1 MTPNYGG
8 VSPSDAPQLA
18 PALSLE
24 SVNRRF
30 GGVQAVR
37 DVTLD
42 IAYGERRVILGPNGA
57 GKSTLFNLIAG
68 EIRPSSGKVLLF
80 GRDVTNV
87 SPHYRARHGLTRTY
101 QTAHLFTGL
110 SVLDNLY
117 LAVRGIEPRRMG
129 MLRPGPNDPSITRS
143 RQLAA
148 HVVLESALDRKAGIL
163 SHGEQRQ
170 LAVGMA
176 LAGDPHLMMLDEP
189 AAGLSQGERA
199 RLTELLL
206 ALDPAITLL
215 LIEHDM
221 DVALQVA
228 QFVTVM
234 HNGRILVN
242 GTPEEIRAS
251 RTVHELYL
259 GEHHA

>member
-1 MTPNYGG
+1 MGN
-8 VSPSDAPQLA
+8 SNSS
-18 PALSLE
+18 PALSLQG
-24 SVNRRF
+24 VYRRF

-57 GKSTLFNLIAG
+57 GKSTLFNLVAG

-80 GRDVTNV
+80 GKDVTHL

-110 SVLDNLY
+110 NALDNLY
-117 LAVRGIEPRRMG
+117 LAVRGIVSRRMS
-129 MLRPGPNDPSITRS
+129 MLRPSHNDPHVAKAKR
-143 RQLAA
+143 LAIRVGLEA
-148 HVVLESALDRKAGIL
+148 VLDKKVGIL

-176 LAGDPHLMMLDEP
+176 LAGDPHLIMLDEP
-189 AAGLSQGERA
+189 AAGLSQGERV

-206 ALDPAITLL
+206 ALEPAITLL

-221 DVALQVA
+221 DVALQIA

-234 HNGRILVN
+234 HNGRIIVN
-242 GTPEEIRAS
+242 GTPNEIRTS
-251 RTVHELYL
+251 RMVHELYL

>member
-1 MTPNYGG
+1 MMSN
-8 VSPSDAPQLA
+8 SIPST
-18 PALSLE
+18 PALSLQAV
-24 SVNRRF
+24 SRRF
-30 GGVQAVR
+30 GGVEAVR
-37 DVTLD
+37 DVTLG

-68 EIRPSSGKVLLF
+68 EFKPSSGKVLLF
-80 GRDVTNV
+80 GKDVTRL
-87 SPHYRARHGLTRTY
+87 SPQYRARHGLTRTY
-101 QTAHLFTGL
+101 QTTHLFTGL

-117 LAVRGIEPRRMG
+117 LAVRGVVPRRMS
-129 MLRPGPNDPSITRS
+129 MLRPGADDPHLVKA
-143 RQLAA
+143 RQVAGRVGLEA
-148 HVVLESALDRKAGIL
+148 VLGRKAGTL

-176 LAGDPHLMMLDEP
+176 LAGNPRMIMLDEP
-189 AAGLSQGERA
+189 AAGLSQGERV

-206 ALDPAITLL
+206 AFDPAITLL

-234 HNGRILVN
+234 HNGRVIVN
-242 GTPEEIRAS
+242 GTPDEIRMNHM
-251 RTVHELYL
+251 VHELYL

>member
-37 DVTLD
+37 DVTLGV
-42 IAYGERRVILGPNGA
+42 AYGERRVILGPNGA

-68 EIRPSSGKVLLF
+68 EIRPSSGKVLLL
-80 GRDVTNV
+80 GKDVTHL

-117 LAVRGIEPRRMG
+117 LAVRGIVSRRMS
-129 MLRPGPNDPSITRS
+129 MLRPGHNDPHVAKAKR
-143 RQLAA
+143 LAT
-148 HVVLESALDRKAGIL
+148 HVGLAEVLDRKVGIL
-163 SHGEQRQ
+163 SHGEQ
-170 LAVGMA
+170 
-176 LAGDPHLMMLDEP
+176 
-189 AAGLSQGERA
+189 
-199 RLTELLL
+199 
-206 ALDPAITLL
+206 
-215 LIEHDM
+215 
-221 DVALQVA
+221 
-228 QFVTVM
+228 
-234 HNGRILVN
+234 
-242 GTPEEIRAS
+242 
-251 RTVHELYL
+251 
-259 GEHHA
+259 